1 MKAAT
6 LVDAL
11 DLDAWANRREA
22 EALFPELVR
31 RLIRATKHDI
41 SRLHFS
47 SGEGVRQHGPTAS

>member
-6 LVDAL
+6 LQDAL

-41 SRLHFS
+41 LPPSFP